1 MSTTKTFALALG
13 GLALTAVAAGPAHAD
28 LGDGPY
34 ANTVAAAATTDWV
47 LPAGAVM
54 AGLDATTVPHALL
67 FQPPACPY
75 VPPAT
80 ATAIAAPPRPPR
92 YPREVV
98 DRPAIVPFGIGLAT
112 GQLAGEPDEVA
123 IATAVE
129 AGLPAGVDVSVG
141 YRQSSGPGGGGGR
154 ISGGVGKHLRGRDWW
169 SVAART
175 RIDVDTAG
183 SQGTSTSGV
192 RVAATF
198 ARRVAA
204 WIRPEQLA
212 IPLGGDQPAQL
223 IVPLSAGVQVTRTL
237 WVQADADLQV
247 AELRDGQLL
256 RAVPDAVPL
265 ALSTVVSLSPSID
278 LRMRVG
284 ADVTSAGVAEAS
296 TWLIGLGY
304 VIGN

>member
-112 GQLAGEPDEVA
+112 GQLAGDPDEGA
-123 IATAVE
+123 GAT
-129 AGLPAGVDVSVG
+129 
-141 YRQSSGPGGGGGR
+141 GGR
-154 ISGGVGKHLRGRDWW
+154 SRPAPA
-169 SVAART
+169 S
-175 RIDVDTAG
+175 
-183 SQGTSTSGV
+183 TSTPRGARARRRPGSGSP
-192 RVAATF
+192 RPSRAASPRGSDPSSSPSRSAATS
-198 ARRVAA
+198 RR
-204 WIRPEQLA
+204 
-212 IPLGGDQPAQL
+212 
-223 IVPLSAGVQVTRTL
+223 S
-237 WVQADADLQV
+237 
-247 AELRDGQLL
+247 
-256 RAVPDAVPL
+256 
-265 ALSTVVSLSPSID
+265 
-278 LRMRVG
+278 
-284 ADVTSAGVAEAS
+284 
-296 TWLIGLGY
+296 
-304 VIGN
+304 